1 MEPSTWLIV
10 FALGRIVLIPVVPEV
25 LFAIEF
31 LRTLVEP
38 PGAALLVLSRLAPLC
53 LDGGNAVKCSFCW
66 CLKSKSRLAKHR
78 VHSGQA
84 KGFSFVWER
93 SCRFKCSRRAK
104 DRPHVAQTWGLG
116 LSVFGGGKLG
126 FMFWPL
132 FKDFACRRART
143 SSVPKMLS
151 FIERKQGRFGDGQD
165 LPLSCPPT
173 SLLPS
178 ALVGPP
184 EAPTLVDGAIVFGSW
199 AVVIS
204 ESVVMTIQNVA
215 RNDWTDSFRRIEA
228 NTRSREPTVR
238 ENRTLRLLGRQ
249 YATTMA
255 ASPIFQRRTGII
267 YCGMG

>member
-1 MEPSTWLIV
+1 M
-10 FALGRIVLIPVVPEV
+10 LIPVVPEV

-53 LDGGNAVKCSFCW
+53 LDGGKAVKCSFCW
-66 CLKSKSRLAKHR
+66 CLKSKSRRAKHR

-104 DRPHVAQTWGLG
+104 DRPQVAQTWGLG

-143 SSVPKMLS
+143 SSVSKMLS
-151 FIERKQGRFGDGQD
+151 FVEKNSMECHGQD
-165 LPLSCPPT
+165 LPLSCPLT

-178 ALVGPP
+178 ALVDPP
-184 EAPTLVDGAIVFGSW
+184 EAPTLVDGAIVFDSW

-204 ESVVMTIQNVA
+204 ESDVMTIQIAA
-215 RNDWTDSFRRIEA
+215 RNEWTDSFRRIEA
-228 NTRSREPTVR
+228 NTRFREPTVR
-238 ENRTLRLLGRQ
+238 ENRTLWLLGRQ

-267 YCGMG
+267 CCGMG